1 MMNDPNVLAR
11 LRSIVNERKTA
22 DEAIIVRGFLH
33 SDALLQR
40 HRSPSSMFFP
50 LLTTVADNDSAYGR
64 KRMDDSATRFDCTH
78 RFDKIDAAALILP
91 TIVVT
96 IAACRDR
103 ASQTAVDSVR
113 RICREIS
120 AQKQQHRNYR
130 FAYDENVVACKLN
143 NIWPAKKQDAQRS
156 GRLFV
161 ALACQ
166 LPLAIADRIAKYE
179 LVLRAPL
186 AIDFLC
192 SRRKRRQIL
201 MELGAEWQLC
211 LPVALPESIEA
222 GTGGI
227 SLCGYENL
235 IVRLHPT
242 FADSQ
247 VHLQFWELTRITKR
261 EYSCFWPRVF
271 RVGADGLSF
280 IPSMPTLAVLLRA
293 NTKADAQT
301 LGKMVGKLQLMSNNN
316 VLVDCLP
323 IAALREA
330 RRAGLCSR
338 WFALPLCDFE
348 VHWNKSPSQQNP
360 NLRDSRSLFLC
371 ARTPIVLAFSGCAQ
385 ENRCFKKINFDMFV
399 VQWVCHRSTPTHYG
413 SVYV

>member
-1 MMNDPNVLAR
+1 M
-11 LRSIVNERKTA
+11 
-22 DEAIIVRGFLH
+22 RGFRH
-33 SDALLQR
+33 SDALLAR
-40 HRSPSSMFFP
+40 HRSPSGIFFP
-50 LLTTVADNDSAYGR
+50 LQTTVAVNDSAYGR
-64 KRMDDSATRFDCTH
+64 KRIEQSVSRFDGTH
-78 RFDKIDAAALILP
+78 RFDNIDAAAVILP

-96 IAACRDR
+96 IAGCRRR
-103 ASQTAVDSVR
+103 ASQTNVDSVR
-113 RICREIS
+113 SVCREIS

-143 NIWPAKKQDAQRS
+143 NIWPAKKADAQRS
-156 GRLFV
+156 ARLFV

-201 MELGAEWQLC
+201 MELGAEWQFL
-211 LPVALPESIEA
+211 LPLALPESIEA

-227 SLCGYENL
+227 SLFGYDNL
-235 IVRLHPT
+235 IVRLHPAL
-242 FADSQ
+242 ADSQ
-247 VHLQFWELTRITKR
+247 VDLQFWELARITKR

-271 RVGADGLSF
+271 RVWADGVSF
-280 IPSMPTLAVLLRA
+280 IPNMPTLAVLLRA

-301 LGKMVGKLQLMSNNN
+301 LGKMIGKLQLTSNNE

-330 RRAGLCSR
+330 RRAGLCGR
-338 WFALPLCDFE
+338 WFAIPLCDFE

-360 NLRDSRSLFLC
+360 KLRDSLSLFLC
-371 ARTPIVLAFSGCAQ
+371 AQTPIVLAFSGCA
-385 ENRCFKKINFDMFV
+385 EESRRFKKINLNMFI
-399 VQWVCHRSTPTHYG
+399 VQWVCHKSTPTHYG